1 MGRYRQKNKIDFCLM
16 PSIKINSK
24 WIKDLIVRSET
35 PKFLKENLKENLGIV
50 LGSDFLDKT
59 VKAQAT
65 KLWNGRKY
73 LQTIY
78 LIKA

>member
-1 MGRYRQKNKIDFCLM
+1 M
-16 PSIKINSK
+16 PIIKINSK